1 MKRQC
6 RKAEWMWRKTKL
18 EIHYNI
24 YKDSLHA
31 FNVELAT
38 ARQNFF
44 SNLINSNLN
53 NTHTLFATAEW
64 LTTPQVRFP
73 VKCSPR
79 ANAMSLLPSFLRR
92 SIISERRLAHSLS
105 YAEVTQIWPQ
115 FQKEV
120 TAVTKSYY
128 HLKNIAIIISFVCSH
143 WLPVTFRIDFKVL
156 LRVYKSLNGLGPKYI
171 VNMLAEYKPNRPL
184 RSVGSSQLWIPRV
197 HTKQGK
203 SAFRYFAA
211 RSWNQHPEEI
221 RCAKILA
228 TFKSRLK
235 TQMFSCAFVEWALC
249 YIRTDCTMYNHFL
262 FLTVLKSFKHFF
274 LYHLVSIVF
283 LFLFLLNSVFLL

>member
-79 ANAMSLLPSFLRR
+79 ANVMSLLPSFLRR

-105 YAEVTQIWPQ
+105 YAEVTQIRPQ

-128 HLKNIAIIISFVCSH
+128 HLKNIAIIISFVCSQDLKKLVH
-143 WLPVTFRIDFKVL
+143 AFITSSVD
-156 LRVYKSLNGLGPKYI
+156 YCNGLLTGLPKK
-171 VNMLAEYKPNRPL
+171 ANR
-184 RSVGSSQLWIPRV
+184 QLQLI
-197 HTKQGK
+197 QN
-203 SAFRYFAA
+203 AAA
-211 RSWNQHPEEI
+211 R
-221 RCAKILA
+221 IL
-228 TFKSRLK
+228 TRTRKS
-235 TQMFSCAFVEWALC
+235 
-249 YIRTDCTMYNHFL
+249 
-262 FLTVLKSFKHFF
+262 
-274 LYHLVSIVF
+274 
-283 LFLFLLNSVFLL
+283 

>member
-24 YKDSLHA
+24 YKDSLNA

-64 LTTPQVRFP
+64 LTTPQVRLP

-79 ANAMSLLPSFLRR
+79 ANAMSLLPYFLRR

-105 YAEVTQIWPQ
+105 YAEVPQIWPQ

-128 HLKNIAIIISFVCSH
+128 HLKNIARIRSFVCSQDLKKLVH
-143 WLPVTFRIDFKVL
+143 AFITSSVD
-156 LRVYKSLNGLGPKYI
+156 YCNGLLTGLPKK
-171 VNMLAEYKPNRPL
+171 ANR
-184 RSVGSSQLWIPRV
+184 QLQLI
-197 HTKQGK
+197 QN
-203 SAFRYFAA
+203 AAA
-211 RSWNQHPEEI
+211 R
-221 RCAKILA
+221 IL
-228 TFKSRLK
+228 TRTRKS
-235 TQMFSCAFVEWALC
+235 
-249 YIRTDCTMYNHFL
+249 
-262 FLTVLKSFKHFF
+262 
-274 LYHLVSIVF
+274 
-283 LFLFLLNSVFLL
+283 